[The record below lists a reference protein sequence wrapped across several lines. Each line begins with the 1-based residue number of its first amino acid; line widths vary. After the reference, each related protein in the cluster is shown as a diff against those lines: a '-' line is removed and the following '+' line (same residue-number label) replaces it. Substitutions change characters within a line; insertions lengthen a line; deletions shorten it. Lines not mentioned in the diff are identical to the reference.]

1 MHAGCEIYGGV
12 FLCALE
18 KHFHVAA
25 NFVSC
30 FRDIAGKKGN
40 IHMTYFAWLPTL

>member
-1 MHAGCEIYGGV
+1 MHAGRDIYGNL
-12 FLCALE
+12 FLCAFE

-25 NFVSC
+25 NIASC
-30 FRDIAGKKGN
+30 FRDVAGGKGN